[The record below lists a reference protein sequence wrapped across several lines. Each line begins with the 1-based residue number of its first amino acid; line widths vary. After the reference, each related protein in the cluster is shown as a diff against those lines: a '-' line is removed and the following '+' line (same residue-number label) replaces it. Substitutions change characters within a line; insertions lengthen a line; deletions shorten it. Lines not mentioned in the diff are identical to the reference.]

1 MDFRD
6 VHNDVGALLPGKS
19 TEQGASRRTALQAV
33 LGLGYAAAAAP
44 IMAQTAITTSGK
56 ELEEGW
62 VTIPSSGF
70 DLPAYHAR
78 PKGKKHPPVVL
89 VVQEIFGVHAY
100 IQDIC
105 RRLAKAGYLAIAP
118 EFYARQGKASDYTEI
133 SKLQAE
139 LVSKVPDAQVLG
151 DLDATL
157 AWAAKAGGNTR
168 KAAITGFCWGGRITW
183 LYAASG
189 KVKAGVAWYGRLE
202 GTVSANQPKHP
213 TDIAKDLK
221 APVLGLYGGKD
232 QGIPLDSVD
241 VMKQDLQKA
250 ASAGNTAAAASTF
263 HIYPDAGHAFHAD
276 YRPSYRK
283 DAADDGWKRM
293 LDWFKSKGVA

>member
-6 VHNDVGALLPGKS
+6 AHNDVGALLPGKS
-19 TEQGASRRTALQAV
+19 TEHGASRRTALQAV
-33 LGLGYAAAAAP
+33 LGLGLGYAAAAAP
-44 IMAQTAITTSGK
+44 IMAQTAITTPGDG
-56 ELEEGW
+56 LEEGW
-62 VTIPSSGF
+62 VTIPSQGF
-70 DLPAYHAR
+70 DLPAYQAR

-100 IQDIC
+100 IQDVC

-157 AWAAKAGGNTR
+157 AWAAKAGGNTQ

-202 GTVSANQPKHP
+202 GQ
-213 TDIAKDLK
+213 
-221 APVLGLYGGKD
+221 
-232 QGIPLDSVD
+232 
-241 VMKQDLQKA
+241 
-250 ASAGNTAAAASTF
+250 ASAMTPAHPLALAYLAPFEIHRSF
-263 HIYPDAGHAFHAD
+263 IRFELY
-276 YRPSYRK
+276 
-283 DAADDGWKRM
+283 
-293 LDWFKSKGVA
+293 